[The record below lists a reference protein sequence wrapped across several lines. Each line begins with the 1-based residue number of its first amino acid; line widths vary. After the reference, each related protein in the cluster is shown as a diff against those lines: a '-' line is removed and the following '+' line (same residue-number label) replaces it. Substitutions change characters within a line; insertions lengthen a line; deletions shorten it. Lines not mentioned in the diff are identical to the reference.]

1 MSLKE
6 VLLADMKSAMKEKN
20 TIKKDT
26 IQIVRAGILQVEKDE
41 NIELNDEQ
49 ILNIISTEL
58 KKRKDVLP
66 DYERSGRDDLISD
79 IGQQIE
85 ILNGYLPEQLSE
97 EELTSIIEEIISSV
111 GATTMKEMGSV
122 MSKVLPK
129 VKNRAD
135 GKIVSQIIKNKLS

>member
-26 IQIVRAGILQVEKDE
+26 VQIVRAGILQVEKDQ
-41 NIELNDEQ
+41 NILLNDEQ
-49 ILNIISTEL
+49 ILEIILREV

-66 DYERSGRDDLISD
+66 DYEKSGRDDLIND
-79 IGQQIE
+79 INQQIE

-97 EELTSIIEEIISSV
+97 DELTSIIEEVIVSV
-111 GATTMKEMGSV
+111 GATTMKDVGTV
-122 MSKVLPK
+122 MNKVLPK
-129 VKNRAD
+129 VKLRAE
-135 GKIVSQIIKNKLS
+135 GKIVSQIIKSKLN